1 MAIIEAL
8 ETTYLEADA
17 ASVTFSSI
25 SASYEHLQ
33 IRLSA
38 KSDRNYYYD
47 PIDLTLNT
55 DTTAGNYSGAM
66 LNAQNTTESGYS
78 YSGLYIQALPGSGNV
93 GGTELA
99 TSYATMVWDFFDY
112 ANTNKNT
119 SWQLSSYIPVVE
131 PLLYFGG
138 GSWDNTAAV
147 ATIKLEPRNGTNFV
161 RGSEF
166 TLYGIKSS

>member
-17 ASVTFSSI
+17 ASVTFTSI

-38 KSDRNYYYD
+38 KSDRNYMSD

-55 DTTAGNYSGAM
+55 DTTDSNYHATDLYGS
-66 LNAQNTTESGYS
+66 NTSTSAYS
-78 YSGLYIQALPGSGNV
+78 YNSRYLGALTGNGNV
-93 GGTELA
+93 GGTVVEENY
-99 TSYATMVWDFFDY
+99 SSMVWDFFDY
-112 ANTNKNT
+112 ANANKNT
-119 SWQLSSYIPVVE
+119 SWQYSMNTPKIEPV
-131 PLLYFGG
+131 LYSAS
-138 GSWDNTAAV
+138 GSWDNTAAI
-147 ATIKLEPRNGTNFV
+147 TEIKLEVRNGTNFV
-161 RGSEF
+161 RGSSF